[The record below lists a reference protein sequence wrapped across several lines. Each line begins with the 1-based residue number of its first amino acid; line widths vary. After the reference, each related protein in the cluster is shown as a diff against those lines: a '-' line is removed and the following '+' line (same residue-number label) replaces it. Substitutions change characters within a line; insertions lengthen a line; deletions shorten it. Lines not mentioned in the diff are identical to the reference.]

1 MTNKTPALL
10 GVGVGVGAFSGI
22 FGVGGGILLVPYLA
36 LKQGLS
42 QKVAQASSLVLVA
55 MAAAAGVVT
64 YAINASVAWLFA
76 PWLIVGG
83 FAGAWFGSA
92 VVHRTPDARL
102 KKAFAVLL
110 VVVSLRLLLPTN
122 STVDSQAEVSS
133 LTVQLVAVLLLSGL
147 VMGILSALFGIGGGI
162 ILIPILVAVFSF
174 TPQLAAGTS
183 LAVMAPIA
191 LLGALRQRQS
201 TDWKI
206 GSITGLGAVVG
217 APLGAWA
224 ALALPVDVV
233 RIGFA
238 VVLIF
243 VAFQM
248 LRSARRS

>member
-1 MTNKTPALL
+1 MRSKTPALL
-10 GVGVGVGAFSGI
+10 GVGVGVGAFSGL

-36 LKQGLS
+36 LKQGLT

-55 MAAAAGVVT
+55 MAAAAGVIA
-64 YAINASVAWLFA
+64 YAIDSSVAWLFT
-76 PWLIVGG
+76 PWLLAGG
-83 FAGAWFGSA
+83 LTGAWLGSA
-92 VVHRTPDARL
+92 VVHRAPDARL
-102 KKAFAVLL
+102 KAAFAGLMVL
-110 VVVSLRLLLPTN
+110 VSIRLLLPT
-122 STVDSQAEVSS
+122 SSFVSS
-133 LTVQLVAVLLLSGL
+133 QDDVPGLTSQLLVLLVLSGL
-147 VMGILSALFGIGGGI
+147 LMGILSALFGIGGGI
-162 ILIPILVAVFSF
+162 VLIPILVAAFSF

-191 LLGALRQRQS
+191 LLGAIKQRRS

-206 GSITGLGAVVG
+206 GSLAGLGAMVG

-224 ALALPVDVV
+224 ALALPVDIL

-238 VVLIF
+238 AVLLF